1 MSGENNEKKETEEEK
16 KPIPIAEENQK
27 ANDTESDSR
36 KNSIN
41 IERVILIG
49 ILICT
54 IVTTV
59 YSVRTSRTAI
69 KMATVDL
76 RPWLS
81 VVKMGTVLKT
91 DLMTLR
97 IQVENVGKVPVFWT
111 VEHDGYVDGKPTE
124 EHFIS
129 RNMTLMPRQWV
140 YYSVVDM
147 GPELFKAIKRNDFE
161 GKLIFK
167 IHIYYGVRKDNARAF
182 DSYYEIELNKEEMSN
197 LLEGKH
203 DAQIWNIVASD
214 FK

>member
-1 MSGENNEKKETEEEK
+1 MKKKETEEEK
-16 KPIPIAEENQK
+16 NPIPIAEENQK

-36 KNSIN
+36 NNSIN
-41 IERVILIG
+41 IERVILVG

-69 KMATVDL
+69 KVATVDL

-81 VVKMGTVLKT
+81 VVNMGSVLKT
-91 DLMTLR
+91 DSIAIEMQ
-97 IQVENVGKVPVFWT
+97 IKNIGKIPAYVR
-111 VEHDGYVDGKPTE
+111 VEHEGYIDEKLVLN
-124 EHFIS
+124 HFES
-129 RNMTLMPRQWV
+129 EKFTLMPTQLLN
-140 YYSVVDM
+140 YSVLEIRGKTFETMKNKD
-147 GPELFKAIKRNDFE
+147 FK
-161 GKLIFK
+161 GKLIFT

-182 DSYYEIELNKEEMSN
+182 VSYYEIELNKEEMSN